1 GEQGR
6 AGPSC
11 DRPIRA
17 QRRLFNL
24 VAAVTVAFGI
34 VSLYV
39 AVFVVALGAAALL
52 IDPTLFKAT
61 ILRPVGVSDYLR
73 LAGLASLLATV
84 GGALGGVVE
93 SDAAVREAAY
103 AYRAQDERGG

>member
-1 GEQGR
+1 M
-6 AGPSC
+6 
-11 DRPIRA
+11 
-17 QRRLFNL
+17 LFNL
-24 VAAVTVAFGI
+24 VTAVTVAFGI

-52 IDPTLFKAT
+52 IDPTLFKET

-73 LAGLASLLATV
+73 LAWLASLLATV